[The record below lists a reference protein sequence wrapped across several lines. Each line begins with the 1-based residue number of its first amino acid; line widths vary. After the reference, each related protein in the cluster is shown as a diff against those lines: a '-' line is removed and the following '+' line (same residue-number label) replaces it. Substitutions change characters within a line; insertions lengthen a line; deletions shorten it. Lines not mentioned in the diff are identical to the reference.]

1 MRRLSLSSRVTLFT
15 MLGLCVVWVL
25 AVALMSSVLWSEQD
39 ELFDQQLSE
48 TAYVL
53 LPLMSPQSVEA
64 GAARTAPQP
73 QWDPTQ
79 AAAYRI
85 FDRAGTIRL
94 EFGMPDGV
102 VMPEP
107 LSLQANEMV
116 KIGDYRFYTTAFNP
130 EGLALQVAAPLA
142 ERREAYRESLLGFL
156 LPMLALLPLAWLITR
171 WMTRRALAPMH
182 ALRSEISARDGQRL
196 DPIDA
201 GDWPEDLVRIAGT
214 LNGFMARL
222 TQALD
227 AERAFATNAAH
238 ELRTPVAIALAQ
250 VQQLRESGALA
261 GAPEQTG
268 ALERALQRM
277 RRLVARLLQL
287 ARADSGI
294 GRSAEAHDIVQLARL
309 VLADITPRAA
319 LDRIDADLPEGPV
332 PALIDSDAFAIVL
345 GNLIDNALQY
355 APATSKITV
364 TIQPDGMIE
373 VANDSAPVPELGTL
387 PRRFTRRGPNGFG
400 LGLHICGQIIEQAG
414 GRLDLISPRP
424 GRQDGFLARVRLPVP
439 PAPEAA

>member
-1 MRRLSLSSRVTLFT
+1 
-15 MLGLCVVWVL
+15 
-25 AVALMSSVLWSEQD
+25 
-39 ELFDQQLSE
+39 
-48 TAYVL
+48 
-53 LPLMSPQSVEA
+53 
-64 GAARTAPQP
+64 
-73 QWDPTQ
+73 
-79 AAAYRI
+79 
-85 FDRAGTIRL
+85 
-94 EFGMPDGV
+94 MPDGV

-171 WMTRRALAPMH
+171 WITRRALAPMH

-261 GAPEQTG
+261 GA
-268 ALERALQRM
+268 
-277 RRLVARLLQL
+277 
-287 ARADSGI
+287 SG
-294 GRSAEAHDIVQLARL
+294 L
-309 VLADITPRAA
+309 TKC
-319 LDRIDADLPEGPV
+319 
-332 PALIDSDAFAIVL
+332 
-345 GNLIDNALQY
+345 GN
-355 APATSKITV
+355 
-364 TIQPDGMIE
+364 
-373 VANDSAPVPELGTL
+373 
-387 PRRFTRRGPNGFG
+387 TRRDP
-400 LGLHICGQIIEQAG
+400 LHLSGKGSIAMPMAGCTAPCPTAG
-414 GRLDLISPRP
+414 GRLH
-424 GRQDGFLARVRLPVP
+424 VP
-439 PAPEAA
+439 TTC